1 MIKSQETE
9 LSHLNIPSEIIPLFT
24 DKLTNYLII
33 KDGVIITSNLA
44 ADFEKLTIN
53 NLDGLLIDVPK
64 NFSQKETIHFFY
76 IQEKLDFESK
86 TMIILNESS
95 ELHYFEYLI
104 NTSKT
109 NINYNSTVIIK
120 ENAKLIYSGMSNF
133 NEEADVQIN
142 RNCYI
147 SRYGTTLY
155 SVAEVNDANASINT
169 KIYLEGSYASAT
181 IKTVAITSNNQKVK
195 IKQIIEHKAPETE
208 GYIENYGVANNLSS
222 LAFEGTGKINKNMKR
237 SIARQQNRGIV
248 LGEKSRLDAN
258 PLLFIDEYDVE
269 ASHGAAIGKIDEEQ
283 LYYLMSRGLTL
294 KDSER
299 LIISGFLSP
308 IIKLLSTEEL
318 VKDFVKTVKRK
329 TL

>member
-1 MIKSQETE
+1 MINSQETN